1 MGHTEL
7 IGLIDWDF
15 VSTFSCLSFLPTI
28 DFSCLV
34 FVFPTGKGFGAPLA
48 FRCIKSNGGP
58 VPRTLV
64 GVTRIYPVLYKE
76 RSFELYPVL

>member
-1 MGHTEL
+1 MML
-7 IGLIDWDF
+7 ALYI
-15 VSTFSCLSFLPTI
+15 
-28 DFSCLV
+28 
-34 FVFPTGKGFGAPLA
+34 GKGVGDPLA

-76 RSFELYPVL
+76 RSSEANSV